1 MRTPKAKSATV
12 QADLLISGGKA
23 VLPGHKAGLAD
34 ILVRNGRISKILPHG
49 KANNAKALRVLDARG
64 KLVLPGVIDPHVHF
78 LLPMGTV
85 TTADDFLS
93 GSKAAIAGGTTTV
106 INYTTQGPGV
116 PLEQALEERL
126 SLARNNHY
134 CDFGLH
140 AIIPSWKKLNNPQEQ
155 IKRLMELGV
164 PSFKMFMI
172 YAERGLQA
180 DDADIFRA
188 LEVSRETGALV
199 CLHAESDAVM
209 NLLVA
214 RYRNKGLGAY
224 AHALSRPD
232 YTEWEAVQRALVW
245 AEATKGH
252 VYFVHQSAG
261 RSAQLIA
268 AARKRGIRV
277 TGETCPQYLT
287 LDDSIFKKPQG
298 HIYAS
303 CPQVKKKRDSLLLW
317 QELRDGGI
325 SIIGTDHCAFTKRQ
339 KDGWGG
345 DITKIPFGLP
355 GVETALP
362 LLYTEGV
369 LRGRITLERLVEV
382 MCENPAKVHGLYPR
396 KGALRQG
403 ADADIVIIDPKA
415 TRKVEYSSMQ
425 TACDWNPYEGRKL
438 AGFPETV
445 LLRGETVV
453 ENGTLSGKKPA
464 GIFLKRGKP
473 QII

>member
-1 MRTPKAKSATV
+1 MSAR
-12 QADLLISGGKA
+12 ADILITGGKA
-23 VLPGHKAGLAD
+23 VIPGQKTAPAD
-34 ILVRNGRISKILPHG
+34 ILVSKGRITAVLPCG
-49 KANNAKALRVLDARG
+49 KADPAKARRIINAGG
-64 KLVLPGVIDPHVHF
+64 KIVLPGVIDPHVHF
-78 LLPMGTV
+78 LLPMGKV
-85 TTADDFLS
+85 TTSDDFLS
-93 GSKAAIAGGTTTV
+93 GSRAAIAGGTTTV

-126 SLARNNHY
+126 SAARNNHY

-140 AIIPSWKKLNNPQEQ
+140 AVIPSWKKLANPEKQMR
-155 IKRLMELGV
+155 RLLTLGV

-180 DDADIFRA
+180 DDADIFSA
-188 LEVSRETGALV
+188 LEVSKKTGALV

-209 NLLVA
+209 NMLVA
-214 RYRNKGLGAY
+214 RYRNKGMGAY

-245 AEATKGH
+245 AEATGGH

-261 RSAQLIA
+261 RSARLIA
-268 AARKRGIRV
+268 EARKRGVRV

-298 HIYAS
+298 HLYAS
-303 CPQVKKKRDSLLLW
+303 CPQVKKKMDSTLLW
-317 QELRDGGI
+317 QELKNGGI
-325 SIIGTDHCAFTKRQ
+325 SIIGTDHCAFTRKQ

-345 DITKIPFGLP
+345 DITRIPFGLP

-369 LRGRITLERLVEV
+369 LKGRITLERMVEV
-382 MCENPAKVHGLYPR
+382 MSENPAKVHGLYPR
-396 KGALRQG
+396 KGAIRKG
-403 ADADIVIIDPKA
+403 ADADLVIIDPKA
-415 TRKVEYSSMQ
+415 SKKVSYARMQ
-425 TACDWNPYEGRKL
+425 TACDWSPYEGRSL
-438 AGFPETV
+438 SGFPETV
-445 LLRGETVV
+445 LLRGQTIV
-453 ENGTLSGKKPA
+453 ENGRVLDRKPE

-473 QII
+473 QTI